1 MNENKLFVP
10 ISILVAGLI
19 IAGAVFFTRDG
30 STTGEPKDGETPK
43 QVEVKPVTAD
53 DHIIGDP
60 NAEIVIVEY
69 SDFECPFCSN
79 FHKTMDQI
87 MTEYAAGGK
96 VAWVYRHFPLDQI
109 HKDARPAAEASE
121 CVADLGG
128 NDAFWNYSKLL
139 FANAPTSL
147 STENLKSNAVSLGID
162 ETAFMS
168 CVNDGKFRDRVE
180 DNYQSGLELAKNDRN
195 FGTPYSVVITK
206 KDGAQITIPGAQS
219 YSVLKQLIEAVLAE
233 SAPAEPAAN

>member
-19 IAGAVFFTRDG
+19 IAGAVFFTKDG
-30 STTGEPKDGETPK
+30 SAPTKNPNAE
-43 QVEVKPVTAD
+43 AD
-53 DHIIGDP
+53 HVFGDP

-79 FHKTMDQI
+79 FHKTMDQV
-87 MTEYAAGGK
+87 MTDYAASGK

-128 NDAFWNYSKLL
+128 NDAFWKYSKLL
-139 FANAPTSL
+139 FDNSPASL
-147 STENLKSNAVSLGID
+147 STENLKSNALSLGINEAD
-162 ETAFMS
+162 FNS
-168 CVNDGKFRDRVE
+168 CVDSGKFRDRVE
-180 DNYQSGLELAKNDRN
+180 DNYQSGLELAKNDKN
-195 FGTPYSVVITK
+195 FGTPYSVVISK
-206 KDGAQITIPGAQS
+206 KDGTQVTIPGAQS
-219 YSVLKQLIEAVLAE
+219 YSVIKQLIEAILAE
-233 SAPAEPAAN
+233 KEVETVEN

>member
-19 IAGAVFFTRDG
+19 IAGAVFFTQDSRAPGAPTD
-30 STTGEPKDGETPK
+30 EETPV
-43 QVEVKPVTAD
+43 QVEVKPVTSD
-53 DHIIGDP
+53 DHIIGDM

-69 SDFECPFCSN
+69 SDFECPFCAN

-87 MTEYAAGGK
+87 MTEYGPTGK

-109 HKDARPAAEASE
+109 HKEARPAAEASE
-121 CVADLGG
+121 CVANLGG

-147 STENLKSNAVSLGID
+147 STDNLKSNAVSLGID
-162 ETAFMS
+162 EAAFTS
-168 CVNDGKFRDRVE
+168 CVDEGKFRDRVE
-180 DNYQSGLELAKNDRN
+180 DNYQSGMELAKNDRN

-219 YSVLKQLIEAVLAE
+219 YSVLKQLIDAVLAE
-233 SAPAEPAAN
+233 SAPADQATN